1 MKVRTQ
7 RIKNSILFLVIFGI
21 VLILFILW
29 YRIFSPTKHIADDI
43 TITATPVVRV
53 GVGHSFL
60 ANLVK
65 EIGGMYVSV
74 ANIKEPSGIVESA
87 SDVCGDSVVLFG
99 LNATHDGWLQ
109 ELCGSNGEKTAVVFL
124 DTYIGTTDQESTT
137 TQKLFSGTDKGY
149 YWMTTQGGK
158 DMARIVAKI
167 LSEFDPV
174 HKVSYLDAAYNIAYQ
189 LDTVYGSVKDKM
201 YNLRVSPV
209 IVWGYGW
216 QGVVG
221 EYEGKIIKTI
231 DTVQNNQEREATLKQ
246 IAEDLKKN
254 KRMVVLG
261 DLSLPFEDLKKL
273 YRDGTR
279 RVVIL
284 DPWGDFSDV
293 WPYKVFVEQN
303 LLRMTQ
309 AL

>member
-1 MKVRTQ
+1 MNIRTQ
-7 RIKNSILFLVIFGI
+7 RIKNSILFLVIFSI
-21 VLILFILW
+21 VLLVFILW
-29 YRIFSPTKHIADDI
+29 YQIFSPAKHIAEDI
-43 TITATPVVRV
+43 TVTATPVIHV
-53 GVGHSFL
+53 GAGHSFL

-74 ANIKEPSGIVESA
+74 ANIKEPSGVVENA
-87 SDVCGDSVVLFG
+87 SEVCGDSVVLFG
-99 LNATHDGWLQ
+99 LDTTHDGWLQ
-109 ELCGSNGEKTAVVFL
+109 ELCGSDGGKTAVVFL
-124 DTYIGTTDQESTT
+124 DTYIGTADQESTT
-137 TQKLFSGTDKGY
+137 TQNLFPGVDKGY

-158 DMARIVAKI
+158 DMARVIAKI

-201 YNLRVSPV
+201 YNLRVAPV
-209 IVWGYGW
+209 IAWGYGW

-221 EYEGKIIKTI
+221 EYEGKIAKTI
-231 DTVQNNQEREATLKQ
+231 DTVQDSQERTSSIKQ
-246 IAEDLKKN
+246 TAEDLKKN
-254 KRMVVLG
+254 KRTVVIG
-261 DLSLPFEDLKKL
+261 DLSLPLDDLKKI
-273 YRDGTR
+273 YRDGAR
-279 RVVIL
+279 RIVIL

-303 LLRMTQ
+303 LLRITQ